1 MTVAE
6 LASSVGYRAGWLVVR
21 QMPEPLARWIF
32 VQIADYLWWRNG
44 KSVRQL
50 EANLRRVQP
59 SESDAALRELS
70 RAAMRSYLRYWVEAF
85 RLPTMSKERIAA
97 EMSTVG
103 EEQTALAHVKS
114 GRGVVFALPHSG
126 NVDLAAAWVMTR
138 GFGQIS
144 VIAERLKPESVF
156 RQFVAYRESL
166 GMEVVPH
173 TGGPSPFGVMAR
185 RLREGRLV
193 CLVADRDLSAGGV
206 EVEFFGQPARIGAGP
221 AALAARTGAALMPV
235 VLWFEGDEWR
245 GHIYPE
251 IPVPPEG
258 TQAQKVATMSQQLA
272 SVWESCI
279 AEHPQDWHMLQK
291 VFVADLD
298 ASRLPSPEPTAVT
311 DP

>member
-32 VQIADYLWWRNG
+32 VQIADYLWWRKG

-59 SESDAALRELS
+59 SDSDAALRELS

-97 EMSTVG
+97 EMSTIG

-156 RQFVAYRESL
+156 RQFVA
-166 GMEVVPH
+166 
-173 TGGPSPFGVMAR
+173 
-185 RLREGRLV
+185 
-193 CLVADRDLSAGGV
+193 
-206 EVEFFGQPARIGAGP
+206 
-221 AALAARTGAALMPV
+221 
-235 VLWFEGDEWR
+235 
-245 GHIYPE
+245 
-251 IPVPPEG
+251 
-258 TQAQKVATMSQQLA
+258 
-272 SVWESCI
+272 
-279 AEHPQDWHMLQK
+279 
-291 VFVADLD
+291 
-298 ASRLPSPEPTAVT
+298 
-311 DP
+311 